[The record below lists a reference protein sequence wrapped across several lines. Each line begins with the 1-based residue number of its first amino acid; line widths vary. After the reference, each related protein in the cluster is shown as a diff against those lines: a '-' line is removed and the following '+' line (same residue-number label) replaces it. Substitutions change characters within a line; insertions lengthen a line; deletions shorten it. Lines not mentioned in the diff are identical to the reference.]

1 MVINEVNSYIN
12 ELSVREKNAVE
23 KNQVYNKKTEE
34 IKREDSRPDKIERI
48 KNMIDSGNYSVNCVE
63 VAKKILG
70 Y

>member
-12 ELSVREKNAVE
+12 ELSVRDKKVSE
-23 KNQVYNKKTEE
+23 KNQVSNKKTEE
-34 IKREDSRPDKIERI
+34 IKREDSRPEKIERI